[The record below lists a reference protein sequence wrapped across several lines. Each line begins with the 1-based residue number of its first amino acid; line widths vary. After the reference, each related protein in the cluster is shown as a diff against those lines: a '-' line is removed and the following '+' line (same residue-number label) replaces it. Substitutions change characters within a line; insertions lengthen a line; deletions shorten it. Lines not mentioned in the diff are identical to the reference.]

1 MKKKLIFL
9 TVCAVTSALFA
20 GCSAESVAERYL
32 PHPEKEDTD
41 TAEVKERVYMDK
53 ITGTLLDF
61 DGTLVT
67 VTDSESTYT
76 FDASEA
82 TLECAAGMIVG
93 DEVSV
98 IYEGVPEGTDTSN
111 VKVLKVV
118 DELHTKKPLEE
129 QTVHGT
135 LAGMT
140 ANTVTFR
147 DDNGQTYRFTSVGAR
162 QYYTAGIAKDLP
174 VYIHYLGT
182 LPNADPESAEPSEA
196 PLVKILSISDA
207 DPFAAPNLSKI
218 VPQVALPEEETPE
231 ETVEAAE
238 AAGETAADAEAAAQ
252 KRAKEAQKPLT
263 AYDKV
268 RGELQSEELGNIY
281 FVPSGASEAVSLD
294 LSHIPGYFPGG
305 TAAGTDVSFYY
316 YGERQDTVSLAGV
329 SVLFAVGT
337 DPADV
342 RPDKVSSYV
351 SGTVVG
357 RTADTVTIRT
367 ADNARVT
374 VRSADASSFE
384 PGAEATLRI
393 NPALTGNSDIYK

>member
-9 TVCAVTSALFA
+9 TVCAVISTLFA

-32 PHPEKEDTD
+32 PHPEKEDTE

-53 ITGTLLDF
+53 VTGTLLDF

-67 VTDSESTYT
+67 VSDSENTYT
-76 FDASEA
+76 FDASRA

-98 IYEGVPEGTDTSN
+98 IYEGVPEGTDTSS

-218 VPQVALPEEETPE
+218 VPQVALPEEEAPE
-231 ETVEAAE
+231 ETAE
-238 AAGETAADAEAAAQ
+238 TAGETVADAEAAAP
-252 KRAKEAQKPLT
+252 KRAKEAEKALT

-357 RTADTVTIRT
+357 HTADTVTIRT

-374 VRSADASSFE
+374 VRPADASSFE
-384 PGAEATLRI
+384 PGTEATLRI
-393 NPALTGNSDIYK
+393 NPAIRWNSAV

>member
-9 TVCAVTSALFA
+9 TVCAITSTMFA

-32 PHPEKEDTD
+32 PHPEKEDAE

-53 ITGTLLDF
+53 VTGVLLDF
-61 DGTLVT
+61 DGTSVT
-67 VTDSESTYT
+67 VSDSENTYT

-82 TLECAAGMIVG
+82 TLECAAGMVVG

-118 DELHTKKPLEE
+118 DELHTKKPPEE

-135 LAGMT
+135 LAGLT
-140 ANTVTFR
+140 ANTMTFR
-147 DDNGQTYRFTSVGAR
+147 DDNGRTYLFTSVGAK
-162 QYYTAGIAKDLP
+162 QYYTGGIAKDLP
-174 VYIHYLGT
+174 VYVHYLGT
-182 LPNADPESAEPSEA
+182 LPDAEPGSAEPSEA
-196 PLVKILSISDA
+196 PLVKILSISDT

-218 VPQVALPEEETPE
+218 VPQVALPEEEPTE
-231 ETVEAAE
+231 EATETAEATGEAAAE
-238 AAGETAADAEAAAQ
+238 AEAAAQ
-252 KRAKEAQKPLT
+252 KKKKEAEKPLT

-268 RGELQSEELGNIY
+268 RGELQSEDLGNIY
-281 FVPSGASEAVSLD
+281 FVPSGASEAVSVD
-294 LSHIPGYFPGG
+294 LSQIPGYFPGG

-316 YGERQDTVSLAGV
+316 YGERQDTTSLAGV
-329 SVLFAVGT
+329 SILFAAGT
-337 DPADV
+337 DPAEI

-357 RTADTVTIRT
+357 HTADTVTLRT

-374 VRSADASSFE
+374 VRSSDASSYE
-384 PGAEATLRI
+384 PGSEATLRI
-393 NPALTGNSDIYK
+393 NPALTGNSDIYE